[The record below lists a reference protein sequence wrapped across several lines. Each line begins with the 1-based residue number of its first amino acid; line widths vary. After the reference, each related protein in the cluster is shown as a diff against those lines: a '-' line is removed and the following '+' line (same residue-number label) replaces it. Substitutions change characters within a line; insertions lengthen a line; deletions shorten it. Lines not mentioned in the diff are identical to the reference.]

1 MSLKTFQNSILI
13 KICLIALIL
22 SINGCAQKQIDSGK
36 VVVPKQLFWIPPVSV
51 EQKPQ
56 TQDEVALFML
66 EIYEAYEKCAINIKS
81 IEKILDTQD
90 RG

>member
-66 EIYEAYEKCAINIKS
+66 DLFEAYEKCAINIKS

>member
-1 MSLKTFQNSILI
+1 M
-13 KICLIALIL
+13 IL

-66 EIYEAYEKCAINIKS
+66 DLFEAYEKCAINIKS